1 MTKTIVTGAAALDLA
16 RETGA
21 ALNVYANEVDTD
33 GLAAVSLEKAEEI
46 AREDVSLLWVEIDG

>member
-1 MTKTIVTGAAALDLA
+1 MTKTIITSMAALELA

-33 GLAAVSLEKAEEI
+33 GLTAVSLEKAEEV